1 MNKID
6 KFLLALAF
14 VFKVV
19 VLTTCWPLSAL
30 ADSSLSGRWLD
41 YYAEGDSYRIDK
53 TAKVITQKPGER
65 AGAYLKTG
73 LWTWDMD
80 NVSVSFR
87 VKVSDWS
94 KTKVATLIVGNGLKF
109 ENAATFDI
117 KRRFVNPPNDEW
129 IEVNVVPSAWT
140 IDGTVDW
147 KNIDSVLFAIA
158 DDGSER
164 ITAQIANIKYRPLA
178 KQTGVVS
185 ITVDDGLSDTLVAAE
200 IMKKY
205 GMVGT
210 AFIDPMYIDEKGYMT
225 STELLALAQS
235 GWDVGGHRMGNLT
248 KLDAQGLSEHV
259 LYVSEYLN
267 RNNFSG
273 ANLYALPN
281 GGRSS
286 IVNTTLASRFSY
298 IFNIDGTNNDPLF
311 TLPQNIN
318 RHSIDKHTSLKLAKT
333 WVDAAARGEWVIINF
348 HTFSDTWE
356 KEEDWSVADVDA
368 LLAYIKE
375 QGIEV
380 KPISKVLAK

>member
-210 AFIDPMYIDEKGYMT
+210 AFIDPMYIDENYMKQPGLESISKAAGVFSQHLCRLFRQT
-225 STELLALAQS
+225 LNCRPMEYITKRKIQAAKMLLAETQKTVDQIAEETGFCDSSYFCKIFKRFESITPSQFRS
-235 GWDVGGHRMGNLT
+235 IE
-248 KLDAQGLSEHV
+248 Q
-259 LYVSEYLN
+259 
-267 RNNFSG
+267 
-273 ANLYALPN
+273 AL
-281 GGRSS
+281 
-286 IVNTTLASRFSY
+286 
-298 IFNIDGTNNDPLF
+298 
-311 TLPQNIN
+311 
-318 RHSIDKHTSLKLAKT
+318 
-333 WVDAAARGEWVIINF
+333 
-348 HTFSDTWE
+348 
-356 KEEDWSVADVDA
+356 
-368 LLAYIKE
+368 
-375 QGIEV
+375 
-380 KPISKVLAK
+380 